1 MLKRAIWR
9 AAITSVA
16 LFAVLF
22 SGKLTYDLVY
32 QGKRGFME
40 EIHGYASNADPFTL
54 SRKNYASMKS
64 KEGYSSTSS
73 PQQPTLGDGQKYEKV
88 ATVGQSTREFDGDRK
103 AILTSIES
111 AGALVQYEQLQGL
124 GRRRT
129 LHLGIGVPPGK
140 FDAFVEEM
148 RKIGKL
154 TQLSVVKNDKTNEYR
169 QLRAKRE
176 SLEKAL
182 KTLVELNSSGG
193 SVDERLKVQARMSE
207 LEGKLQE
214 LGVSLGDFDSENEFC
229 TVKVTLTEAG
239 APATLSLS
247 HRVFDAFVWS
257 TGYFLTLTGGFLAL
271 CIAFWLGAI
280 VLSMLVRLSQRLAR
294 EEP

>member
-1 MLKRAIWR
+1 MLRRAIWR
-9 AAITSVA
+9 AAITSAA
-16 LFAVLF
+16 LFSVLF
-22 SGKLTYDLVY
+22 FGKLAYDLVY

-40 EIHGYASNADPFTL
+40 EIHGFAGNADPFTL

-64 KEGYSSTSS
+64 KEGYSSPAG

-88 ATVGQSTREFDGDRK
+88 ATVGQSTREFDNDRK
-103 AILTSIES
+103 AVMTSIES

-129 LHLGIGVPPGK
+129 LHLGIGVPPAK
-140 FDAFVEEM
+140 FDVFVEEM

-182 KTLVELNSSGG
+182 KTLVDLNSSGG

-214 LGVSLGDFDSENEFC
+214 LGVALGDFDSENEFC